1 MPKEPEEEGGFT
13 VVDKRG
19 RRGEPAESA
28 PPRASVTP
36 PEPFSPPPALAFAT
50 PEPDL
55 TALFLM
61 LASSALVHVGAAP
74 DPLTGVARR
83 DLEQARF
90 TIDLLRLLRDK
101 TEGHRTVE
109 ESQLLEEILYN
120 LQIQFVEAAGGAS
133 RSGESR

>member
-1 MPKEPEEEGGFT
+1 MPEEPEEGGFT

-36 PEPFSPPPALAFAT
+36 PELSSPPPASAFAT
-50 PEPDL
+50 PELDL
-55 TALFLM
+55 SALFLM
-61 LASSALVHVGAAP
+61 LASSALVHLGAAP
-74 DPLTGVARR
+74 DPLTGAARR
-83 DLEQARF
+83 NLEQARF
-90 TIDLLRLLRDK
+90 TIDLLCLLRDK
-101 TEGHRTVE
+101 TEGHRTAE

-120 LQIQFVEAAGGAS
+120 LQIQFVEATGGAS